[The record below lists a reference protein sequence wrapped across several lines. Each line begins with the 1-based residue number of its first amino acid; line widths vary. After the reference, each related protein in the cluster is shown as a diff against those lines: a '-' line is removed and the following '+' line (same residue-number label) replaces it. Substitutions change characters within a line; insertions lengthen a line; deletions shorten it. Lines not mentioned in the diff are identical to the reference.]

1 MYLLITLRKEF
12 KKPRQIGNTHFDYG
26 ESWRNVC
33 HNSHITMTSTM
44 KLSKEEKKQSY
55 GGTEEEIMVFEE
67 KKKEM
72 KRQAERNKEKYT

>member
-1 MYLLITLRKEF
+1 MCLLITLRKEF

-26 ESWRNVC
+26 ESWRKVC

-44 KLSKEEKKQSY
+44 TTEQRRKE
-55 GGTEEEIMVFEE
+55 TELWRDRGRNNGIWKTKE
-67 KKKEM
+67 EM